1 VLKQRILTAVV
12 LLAILLP
19 ALLASQAWPFAVLT
33 MVAMAIAGWEWARL
47 NGAGALAVPLG
58 AVLAAAC
65 ALALYAGWATAAPRL
80 AWWLAFAIWVLGG
93 TWVLRAGVAGWP
105 RVPQLVRWAIGLV
118 ALFTGWLALANA
130 KAIGLNFILSVF
142 FLVWSADVFAYFGGR
157 ALGKRKLAPAIS
169 PGKSWAGVWSG
180 MIGALLVAAAWLA
193 IDAAGALGTESF
205 YSMTANRFGFAGMA
219 LIVVFLVAMSVV
231 GDLFESLVKRSAGA
245 KDSSK
250 LLPGHGGILDRVDA
264 LLPVFPIALAL
275 VML

>member
-1 VLKQRILTAVV
+1 VLKQRILTALV
-12 LLAILLP
+12 LLAVLLP

-58 AVLAAAC
+58 AALAAAC
-65 ALALYAGWATAAPRL
+65 ALALYAGWATTAPRL

-105 RVPQLVRWAIGLV
+105 RAPQPVRWAIGLV
-118 ALFTGWLALANA
+118 ALWTAWLALANA

-180 MIGALLVAAAWLA
+180 MVGALLVAAAWLA

-205 YSMTANRFGFAGMA
+205 YSIAANRFGLVGMA

-250 LLPGHGGILDRVDA
+250 LLPGHGGILDRVDG